1 MVVRKLEVFGIPLP
15 EITPGTDLARTIVE
29 SANRLGIGI
38 RDGDVIVVTSKV
50 VSKAMGLLVKI
61 SDVRPSTKARIIARI
76 LGKPAWEVELILRN
90 SKRILGAFPAHMLLK
105 HSTILNYISRDRD
118 RALKVIESDRYLMI
132 VDVGYRV
139 ATDAGIDTSN
149 VPSGYVCLPPSD
161 PDRVARGIRD
171 RIRELTGCDVA
182 VILSDTEGS
191 VLRVGSLDIA
201 IGASG
206 IVPVTAKFGESDR
219 FGKSKYGGVD
229 LIADELCATA
239 ALLMGQTGESIPVV
253 LIRGLNYE
261 RSNLELGRFRVPRGL
276 LLKALMLG
284 ILISVVIRFLL
295 AIFSVVDLLRGRW

>member
-15 EITPGTDLARTIVE
+15 EITPGTDLAKIIVE

-38 RDGDVIVVTSKV
+38 RDGDVIVVTSKI

-61 SDVRPSTKARIIARI
+61 SDIRPSTKAKIIARI

-90 SKRILGAFPAHMLLK
+90 SKRVLGAFPAHILLR
-105 HSTILNYISRDRD
+105 HSSILSNISRNKD
-118 RALKVIESDRYLMI
+118 RALRVIESDKYLMI

-149 VPSGYVCLPPSD
+149 VPLGYACLPPLD
-161 PDRVARGIRD
+161 PDKVAREIRN

-182 VILSDTEGS
+182 VILSDTEGF

-219 FGKSKYGGVD
+219 FGKPKYGGVD

-261 RSNLELGRFRVPRGL
+261 RSDLELGKFSIPRGL

-284 ILISVVIRFLL
+284 ILISVIIRILL
-295 AIFSVVDLLRGRW
+295 AMFSVVNLLRGG